1 MLNQVLGS
9 ITVIICIFIY
19 YLSYRNYKNSRINYS
34 LILIILGG
42 LVLRVFA
49 GTDLYLHTWDE
60 QFHALVAKN
69 LLKHPLVPTLYDNPV
84 LPYDY
89 KNYTASHIYLEKG
102 PVPLWA
108 ISASI
113 KIFGTNE
120 IAVRIPSI
128 IVSLLSVY
136 LTFLISSLLFDKKTG
151 LLAAFFHS
159 INGLIITLAGGRV
172 SSDHIETFFI
182 FFVELAIYITF
193 LYIIKKR
200 SIWLSIIIGI
210 LTGLGIL
217 CKWFPALIVMLI
229 WIISIFLSKK
239 FTLREFMLNG
249 LLVIAG
255 CLIIVCPWIIYIRLK
270 FPQESEWLFNKVL
283 LRYSNIVEGH
293 SAPVY
298 YYINK
303 IGVIFGELIYIP
315 LIVSFYKVL
324 KKKADWKIITLT
336 LWWVIPVLVFS
347 FAASKRY
354 TYLMLAAPA
363 FFILLSY
370 YWFYFYNL
378 KDYIRYK
385 WIIYILLFLLIA
397 LPVRYTVERAKP
409 FIKRERNPE
418 WTIQLRSLNKIED
431 ENVVL
436 FNIEENIRA
445 MFYTDHTVYKI
456 IPSDEQIKTLTGK
469 GYKVCINNDGN
480 LPARII
486 NNPDVI
492 LISLDAL

>member
-9 ITVIICIFIY
+9 LTVIVCIFIY

-34 LILIILGG
+34 LVLIILGG
-42 LVLRVFA
+42 LVLRIFV

-108 ISASI
+108 ISASLQ
-113 KIFGTNE
+113 IFGINE

-136 LTFLISSLLFDKKTG
+136 FTFLISSLLFDKKTG

-159 INGLIITLAGGRV
+159 VNGLLIQLAGGRV

-182 FFVELAIYITF
+182 FFIELAVYITF
-193 LYIIKKR
+193 FYILKR
-200 SIWLSIIIGI
+200 RNIWLSILIGI
-210 LTGLGIL
+210 STGLAIL

-229 WIISIFLSKK
+229 WIIGVFLSKK
-239 FTLREFMLNG
+239 FTLKESILNG
-249 LLVIAG
+249 ILVIAG
-255 CLIIVCPWIIYIRLK
+255 CLVIGGPWIIYIRLK
-270 FPQESEWLFNKVL
+270 FPRESAWVINKVL
-283 LRYSNIVEGH
+283 LRYSDIVEGH
-293 SAPVY
+293 SAPFY

-315 LIVSFYKVL
+315 LIISFYQIL

-336 LWWVIPVLVFS
+336 FWWVIPVLVFS

-397 LPVRYTVERAKP
+397 LPVRYAVERTKL
-409 FIKRERNPE
+409 FSKRERNPE
-418 WTIQLRSLNKIED
+418 WTVQLRSLNKIED
-431 ENVVL
+431 EKVVL
-436 FNIEENIRA
+436 FNIKENIRA
-445 MFYTDHTVYKI
+445 MFYTDYTVYPF
-456 IPSDEQIKTLTGK
+456 IPTDIQIETLTGK
-469 GYKVCINNDGN
+469 GYKVYINDDDN
-480 LPARII
+480 LPAGII
-486 NNPDVI
+486 NNPDVTI
-492 LISLDAL
+492 FRLDAL